1 MDESREALQRLYP
14 RLSHDSS
21 HVTCQD
27 LLDFFRHTKL
37 CPVCLNQELI
47 SAIQLFQLIS
57 AALRTAGGL
66 QLKDPVPYIVFE
78 RLLGSVARQCFRG
91 GEKTAWEQLIAHI
104 RVACFARYKVILGS
118 VSTGQ
123 RVKTRKKTPRARPSN
138 PYAKSSASTPRS
150 ALSAVQSL
158 NQKVSRL
165 YNLVTPRNRAIP
177 TLHHSFL
184 PGSSS
189 QRVLFHTEESGAQT
203 SRVPE
208 EKATSNSLDPV
219 LLSSLQS
226 SLSTFVSTFA
236 YLQHSSKPHRKQHTA
251 LRSLLRSLTH
261 SRHQVP
267 STQRLKLQLAVLKW
281 RLQLVHKGKT

>member
-1 MDESREALQRLYP
+1 MDENFGFEESKDALQRLYP
-14 RLSHDSS
+14 RISHDSS

-27 LLDFFRHTKL
+27 LLDFFRQTKV
-37 CPVCLNQELI
+37 CPVSLIQELI

-57 AALRTAGGL
+57 AALKTAGGL
-66 QLKDPVPYIVFE
+66 QLKDPVPYVVFE
-78 RLLGSVARQCFRG
+78 RLLGSVGKQCFRG
-91 GEKTAWEQLIAHI
+91 GEKSAWEQLIGYI
-104 RVACFARYKVILGS
+104 RVSCFARYRVMLGS
-118 VSTGQ
+118 IAPDSRT
-123 RVKTRKKTPRARPSN
+123 KTRKKTPRTRPSN
-138 PYAKSSASTPRS
+138 PYAKPSSTPRS
-150 ALSAVQSL
+150 TLSAVQSL

-165 YNLVTPRNRAIP
+165 YNLVTPRNHAAP

-189 QRVLFHTEESGAQT
+189 QRVLFHREESGAQT

-208 EKATSNSLDPV
+208 TLNPS
-219 LLSSLQS
+219 LLSRLHS
-226 SLSTFVSTFA
+226 SLATFVTTFA
-236 YLQHSSKPHRKQHTA
+236 QTQHSTRSHRKQHTA

-281 RLQLVHKGKT
+281 RLQTSA